1 MEIGSFIINIL
12 TSGMYPEPMDALR
25 EYVQNSYDAIRQ
37 AEKTELL
44 MPNFGR
50 VRIIIDAEKNEVV
63 IRDNGI
69 GIPAAEARSRLM
81 DIGSSKKIL
90 GDDAGFRGIG
100 RLAGLAY
107 ADKVMFRTSA
117 YGEPTETEL
126 TFDAAGIRK
135 NISPSN
141 RKPES
146 AVQSVERFTKFKQ
159 TEYADDS
166 HFFEVKLVGVDRD
179 ACPFLERDPVTT
191 YLRQVAPVEF
201 DTHRF
206 TYATAFVNPY
216 LEEYGA
222 RRTIKLTVEIG
233 NEGEEEILKPY
244 KTYHHAGNKRDNKMD
259 VVGIEPFADLATP
272 PKWVGWISQTR
283 ELPGVIGDEE
293 VRGIQFRMNNILI
306 GNHNTMSCIFEKLAK
321 SNTRFNGYF
330 SGEIHI
336 LHPDIVPNARR
347 DYFEDTPTWR
357 VVEAELKELARIL
370 VKRVR
375 DNEQAR
381 NRPTS
386 AVERE
391 VDQTIDEVDEEREE
405 GFATEAHRTRAVEK
419 LKVQEEKI
427 EKAITS
433 ERTPEEKEILRLK
446 KEAAARKR
454 EEIEEEWKTL
464 VDESSLNKDQRK
476 ILRMVL
482 EVIDKELGPAN
493 CRKVAVEVDKRLKR
507 RRSKSPG

>member
-12 TSGMYPEPMDALR
+12 TTGMYPEPMDALR
-25 EYVQNSYDAIRQ
+25 EYVQNSYDAIRR
-37 AEKTELL
+37 AEKTGLL
-44 MPNFGR
+44 KPNHGR
-50 VRIIIDAEKNEVV
+50 VRIIIDNDRNEVV
-63 IRDNGI
+63 IWDNGV
-69 GIPAAEARSRLM
+69 GVAAAEARSRLM

-107 ADKVMFRTSA
+107 ADKVVFRSSA
-117 YGEPTETEL
+117 DSEVTATEM
-126 TFDAAGIRK
+126 TFDAAAIRK
-135 NISPSN
+135 NISPGN
-141 RKPES
+141 RQLES
-146 AVQSVERFTKFKQ
+146 AVQLVERLTKLRQ
-159 TEYADDS
+159 TECKAED
-166 HFFEVKLVGVDRD
+166 HFFEVRLIGVDKD
-179 ACPFLERDPVTT
+179 ACPFLEPDPVTT

-201 DTHRF
+201 DTHKF
-206 TYATAFVNPY
+206 PYAMPFVNPH
-216 LEEYGA
+216 LEAFGA
-222 RRTIKLTVEIG
+222 RRTIKVVVEVK
-233 NEGEEEILKPY
+233 NRDEEEITKPY
-244 KTYHHAGNKRDNKMD
+244 KTYHHAGTKRDNKMH
-259 VVGIEPFADLATP
+259 VVGIEKFADPAIP
-272 PKWVGWISQTR
+272 PKWVGWLSQTK

-293 VRGIQFRMNNILI
+293 IRGLRFRVNNILI
-306 GNHNTMSCIFEKLAK
+306 GDHNTMSRIFGKLAK

-336 LHPDIVPNARR
+336 LHPDVIPNARR

-357 VVEAELKELARIL
+357 VVENELMELARIL
-370 VKRVR
+370 GKRVR

-391 VDQTIDEVDEEREE
+391 VDQTIEEVDEEREE
-405 GFATEAHRTRAVEK
+405 GFATEGHRTRAVEK
-419 LKVQEEKI
+419 LKAQEEKI

-433 ERTPEEKEILRLK
+433 ERTPEEQEVLRLK

-454 EEIEEEWKTL
+454 EEIEEKWKAL

-482 EVIDKELGPAN
+482 EAHDSPHFFLDLGRAD
-493 CRKVAVEVDKRLKR
+493 R
-507 RRSKSPG
+507 